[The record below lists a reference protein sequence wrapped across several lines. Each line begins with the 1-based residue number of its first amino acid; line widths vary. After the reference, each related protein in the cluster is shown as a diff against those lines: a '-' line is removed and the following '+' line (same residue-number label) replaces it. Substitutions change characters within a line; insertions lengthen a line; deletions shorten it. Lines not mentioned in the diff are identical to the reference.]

1 MEWKQI
7 ETKWLAMTRR
17 IRAGYPADRKASDL
31 GSVSNKIGG
40 RDLPAIV
47 VETMTVTAKTAET
60 KSSAK

>member
-17 IRAGYPADRKASDL
+17 IRADYPVDRSASDL
-31 GSVSNKIGG
+31 GSVSSKTG
-40 RDLPAIV
+40 RRPLPAIV